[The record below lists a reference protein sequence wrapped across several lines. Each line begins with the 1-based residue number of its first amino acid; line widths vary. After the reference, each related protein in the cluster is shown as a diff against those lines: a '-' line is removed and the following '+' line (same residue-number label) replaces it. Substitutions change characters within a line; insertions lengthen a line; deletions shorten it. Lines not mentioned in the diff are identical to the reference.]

1 MNFIKRNIK
10 RLFRLWYCLSKINWL
25 AFYKNYSRKEGVII
39 VIPGIVKNY
48 FINSLELDLL
58 NIAVL
63 LKLNQK
69 IKLHINNNFGSYTN
83 RRICYNPSDLFNTS
97 NTLSNAEHLSHLAH
111 EAENKQ
117 NKIFLSSYE
126 ILFWENKEF
135 MHQKFEELNIRT
147 PRTAIANTTSVNINK
162 NYRFPLLVKEL
173 HSHASLGVHKCNS
186 ENELNLLI
194 SDPLFIKNNDKIII
208 QELLNIRKD
217 LRVIL
222 CGDEI
227 LLHYWR
233 INKGTEWKPTSTSH
247 GSDVDFISF
256 PEKWRNYIIENFK
269 KLQITTGAF
278 DVAWEND
285 DLDTE
290 PYFLEVSPSYQPN
303 PSIDLTEKEY
313 SYGQFK
319 KKILFNNSWDK
330 LYIDC
335 VFTIKQKL
343 INSWLSK

>member
-1 MNFIKRNIK
+1 MNFLIRNYK
-10 RLFRLWYCLSKINWL
+10 RLFRFLVCIGKINWVKL
-25 AFYKNYSRKEGVII
+25 IKNYSDREGVVV
-39 VIPGIVKNY
+39 VIPGIIKNY
-48 FINSLELDLL
+48 FINSLELDLI

-63 LKLNQK
+63 LNLNQK
-69 IKLHINNNFGSYTN
+69 IKIHIGKDFSKFSG
-83 RRICYNPSDLFNTS
+83 RKICYNPSHLFNTS
-97 NTLSNAEHLSHLAH
+97 NTLSNAEHIASIVKK
-111 EAENKQ
+111 AEMRN
-117 NKIFLSSYE
+117 NLVFLSSNE
-126 ILFWENKEF
+126 IMLWENKEY
-135 MHQKFEELNIRT
+135 MHNQFEVLNIRT
-147 PRTAIANTTSVNINK
+147 PKTVLYDITDKQDTK
-162 NYRFPLLVKEL
+162 QLKFPLLVKEL

-194 SDPLFIKNNDKIII
+194 SDPLFIKINDKIII

-290 PYFLEVSPSYQPN
+290 PYFLEVSPFYQPN
-303 PSIDLTEKEY
+303 PPADLTNKLF
-313 SYGQFK
+313 SYGQYK
-319 KKILFNNSWDK
+319 KMLLFSNSWDK
-330 LYIDC
+330 LYVENVYSLRLK
-335 VFTIKQKL
+335 VFNKWMK
-343 INSWLSK
+343 